1 MGFII
6 AVLIIAIVIGALFWC
21 FYEGDE
27 EGAKGAL
34 ADMSGFIKG
43 NPSDLQFPFRIAY

>member
-1 MGFII
+1 MGFI

-21 FYEGDE
+21 FYDGNE

-34 ADMSGFIKG
+34 ADMNGFMKVI
-43 NPSDLQFPFRIAY
+43 FRLFSFLFG